1 MRSADLRVLYI
12 TQGDSAHDRR
22 FLRALRQADVEV
34 GIVRLS
40 QRAAHRPLPAGVA
53 DFSPRSAPG
62 RDAVGPT
69 LRMRNHLRRVGH
81 EFAPTV
87 IHAGP
92 IQQGAFLAGLAG
104 LRPLISMSWGSDLLL
119 GARRG
124 AGRWKARW
132 ALSRSQLL
140 LCDCQA
146 VRSMALDLGMA
157 QERIVVFPWG
167 VDLERF
173 RPGHRGRVRRQL
185 GWDDDE
191 FVLLSARSFE
201 PIYGVDV
208 LVDAFLRLAPAEP
221 RLRLLLLGDGSLRPS
236 LERRVEQAGLRS
248 RVRFGGAIAEEALP
262 EYYRSADLYVSAS
275 HCDGTSVSL
284 LEAMACV
291 LPVAVSDLAS
301 NREWVKPGVQ
311 GWLFPEGD
319 SRALAG
325 AIGQA
330 LASARRR
337 ASMGRA
343 SRELVEREADW
354 RRSAHM
360 LVDAYRMVSGLEPV

>member
-1 MRSADLRVLYI
+1 MRSAGLRVLYI

-22 FLRALRQADVEV
+22 FLRAMRQANVETGV
-34 GIVRLS
+34 VRLS
-40 QRAAHRPLPAGVA
+40 QSAAHRPVPAGVA

-62 RDAVGPT
+62 RDAFGRT

-132 ALSRSQLL
+132 ALSRSHLL
-140 LCDCQA
+140 LCDCQT
-146 VRSMALDLGMA
+146 VRRMALDLGMA

-173 RPGHRGRVRRQL
+173 RPGRSGRVRRQL
-185 GWDDDE
+185 GWDDE

-236 LERRVEQAGLRS
+236 LQRRVEQAGLHS
-248 RVRFGGAIAEEALP
+248 RVRFVGAVAEEALP
-262 EYYRSADLYVSAS
+262 EYYRSADLYVSGS
-275 HCDGTSVSL
+275 HSDGTSVSL
-284 LEAMACV
+284 LEAMACG
-291 LPVAVSDLAS
+291 LPVVVSDLPS
-301 NREWVKPGVQ
+301 NQEWVEPGVQ
-311 GWLFPEGD
+311 GWLFPDGD
-319 SRALAG
+319 SCALAG
-325 AIGQA
+325 GIGQA
-330 LASARRR
+330 LAVARRR
-337 ASMGRA
+337 ASMGKCA
-343 SRELVEREADW
+343 RELVEREADW

-360 LVDAYRMVSGLEPV
+360 LVDAYRMVGGLELV

>member
-12 TQGDSAHDRR
+12 TQGDSVHDRR

-34 GIVRLS
+34 GVVRLS
-40 QRAAHRPLPAGVA
+40 QSTAHLPLPAGVA
-53 DFSPRSAPG
+53 DFSPGSAPG
-62 RDAVGPT
+62 RGAFAQT
-69 LRMRNHLRRVGH
+69 LRRRNHLRRVGH

-146 VRSMALDLGMA
+146 VRRMALELGMA

-167 VDLERF
+167 VDLDRF
-173 RPGHRGRVRRQL
+173 RPGRSGRVRRQL
-185 GWDDDE
+185 RWDGE
-191 FVLLSARSFE
+191 FVLLSARSLE

-208 LVDAFLRLAPAEP
+208 VVEAFLRLAPAEP

-236 LERRVEQAGLRS
+236 LQRRVEQAGLRS
-248 RVRFGGAIAEEALP
+248 RVRFVGGVAEEALP
-262 EYYRSADLYVSAS
+262 EYFRSADLYVSAS
-275 HCDGTSVSL
+275 HSDGTSVSL
-284 LEAMACV
+284 LEAMACG
-291 LPVAVSDLAS
+291 LPVAVSDLPS
-301 NREWVKPGVQ
+301 NQEWVKPGGQ
-311 GWLFPEGD
+311 GWLFPDGD

-330 LASARRR
+330 LASPRRR
-337 ASMGRA
+337 ASMGRS

-354 RRSAHM
+354 RRSAHL